1 MQLIIPDSIYQQVMY
16 WVNRADFEVSG
27 LGRVVRE
34 GKDTFRVVSAHLLK
48 QEGSSA
54 ETDLDAG
61 AIAKLMYDTRNEE
74 GELKWW
80 FHSHVK
86 MNCFWSAQDMKTIK
100 EMGSKGWIL
109 ASVFNQRNEYRSA
122 LCWRTESEFGESTN
136 VIEDLSTEIE
146 SLIDKNLIDKWEAD
160 YLANVTERAYAAGIY
175 DYTNYSSTMLGDWRT
190 PKTGKDTPPLPMD
203 QDPGILGYGLEEEA
217 KALGMS
223 AKAYRKKLDNRDFVT
238 LNELEDKLVYLEL
251 KGKFDHLPIGGTYAR
266 T

>member
-1 MQLIIPDSIYQQVMY
+1 MKLIIPDDIYQQVMY

-27 LGRVVRE
+27 LGKVVRE
-34 GKDTFRVVSAHLLK
+34 DKDTFRVVSAHLLK
-48 QEGSSA
+48 QEGSAA

-100 EMGSKGWIL
+100 ELGGQGWIL
-109 ASVFNQRNEYRSA
+109 ATVFNQLNDYKSA
-122 LCWRTESEFGESTN
+122 LCWRTESEFGNSTN
-136 VIEDLSTEIE
+136 VIEDLNCEIE
-146 SLIDKNLIDKWEAD
+146 SLLDPSLVAKWEAD
-160 YLANVTERAYAAGIY
+160 YLANVTERTYAAGIY
-175 DYTNYSSTMLGDWRT
+175 DYTGYNSSTLLSGWTPRT
-190 PKTGKDTPPLPMD
+190 VKDTPPLPLD

-217 KALGMS
+217 KALGMT
-223 AKAYRKKLDNRDFVT
+223 AKAYRKRLDGKNFKD
-238 LNELEDKLVYLEL
+238 LNELEDKLVYLEI
-251 KGKFDHLPIGGTYAR
+251 KGKFDHLSIGGTHAR